1 MMRKLRFALFG
12 NVYQAKKSL
21 AVQKLLCLLEERQA
35 DLYIDRT
42 FYEYLANGLQL
53 DVHPKGL
60 IDDDDFQADVVVSM
74 GGDGT
79 FLEAASRV
87 GDKRIPI
94 LGINMGRLGFL
105 ADITADE
112 IDTAIESIYNDAYT
126 IEERS
131 VLQVEYSTTSQQGK
145 SSSPTGHPYALN
157 EVAVLKRDNS
167 SMISIRISIDG
178 EYLTTYQADGLII
191 NTPTGSTGYALS
203 VGGPIMTPQSQ
214 TFGVVPVAPHSLN
227 VRPITL
233 CDNVEVELSVES
245 RSHQF
250 LVAIDG
256 RSESCAE
263 DTRLILRRA
272 PFNICVLKRPGTSF
286 FRTLRNK
293 LMWGSDVRE

>member
-1 MMRKLRFALFG
+1 MTRKLRFALFG
-12 NVYQAKKSL
+12 NIYQAKKSL
-21 AVQKLLCLLEERQA
+21 AVQKLLCQLEEHKA
-35 DLYIDRT
+35 DIYIDAP
-42 FYEYLANGLQL
+42 FYEYLTQSLQL
-53 DVHPKGL
+53 EVRPTGL
-60 IDDDDFQADVVVSM
+60 ITDGNFEADVVVSL

-87 GDKRIPI
+87 RDKRIPI

-112 IDTAIESIYNDAYT
+112 IDAAIEGIYADIYT
-126 IEERS
+126 VEKRS
-131 VLQVEYSTTSQQGK
+131 VLQVEYSGGE
-145 SSSPTGHPYALN
+145 PAGYPFALN

-203 VGGPIMTPQSQ
+203 VGGPIIAPQSQ
-214 TFGVVPVAPHSLN
+214 ALGLVPVAPHSLN

-233 CDNVEVELSVES
+233 CDNVDIELSVES

-256 RSESCAE
+256 RSETCNE
-263 DTRLILRRA
+263 NVRLHIRRA
-272 PFNICVLKRPGTSF
+272 PYPICVLKRPGSSF